1 MWLCLRSSSSASTSA
16 EALPRKPPGGRRIIA
31 AAALRGQ
38 FPADASAGQKFGC
51 GARHAAHQVDS
62 GHGPRT
68 TASHSSRSH
77 RPAHFPAAAGRLH
90 HRGWS
95 PRPSVGRGLSFDEIL
110 TKKAAQNHFY
120 SAAAK
125 TCQKCELTFNF
136 FFLCKRFDSSWKCFG
151 CPPSLCEHVSVKYF
165 LVFCRFF

>member
-1 MWLCLRSSSSASTSA
+1 MKQFDLYYFATLMVRERRSQINWVMHISRLVDSSGFWLCLRSSSSASTSA

-38 FPADASAGQKFGC
+38 FPADATDGQKFGH
-51 GARHAAHQVDS
+51 GARHAPHQVGS

-90 HRGWS
+90 HRGRT
-95 PRPSVGRGLSFDEIL
+95 PGRSVGRGLSFDEIL
-110 TKKAAQNHFY
+110 TKKQRKLN
-120 SAAAK
+120 SVAAK
-125 TCQKCELTFNF
+125 L
-136 FFLCKRFDSSWKCFG
+136 
-151 CPPSLCEHVSVKYF
+151 VKSAS
-165 LVFCRFF
+165 